1 MLDWAF
7 DKFISSF
14 IGIPKRL
21 PDECIY
27 VPASH
32 DHCTRMPRSSIP
44 EKSGDCTRI
53 VVVSDTHGLHQ
64 FIGVLPEGDV
74 FVHCGDILMIG
85 RFFSL
90 KNQELKLRQ
99 FNDWLSTIPC
109 QHKIVVAGNHDHL
122 LERLDAKDAAALLSN
137 SIYLLNSECTVNGIR
152 FWGSPISGLK
162 KNSHNRAFQR
172 RHFKTTTHS
181 QVPVGPVEVLL
192 THGHCDELR
201 RLVDHKVHLWGHSH
215 HSHGVYFPSQQIFHS
230 ILDRI
235 SICAALP
242 GRSFVL
248 ESLPIVLDIQK
259 PLHSVET
266 NYALNNIET
275 SINNTSKIKM
285 NESDLQERSSHSGV
299 IIASTSESTLPVGF
313 REHNRFANLKAFWCG
328 SYRKIAPIP
337 NMHGDRKFNI
347 VGYHS

>member
-7 DKFISSF
+7 DKFVGSF
-14 IGIPKRL
+14 IGIPNRL
-21 PDECIY
+21 PDECMY

-32 DHCTRMPRSSIP
+32 DNCSRMPRTAIP
-44 EKSGDCTRI
+44 EKSIDCTRV

-90 KNQELKLRQ
+90 KNQELKIRQ

-109 QHKIVVAGNHDHL
+109 QHKIVIAGNHDNL
-122 LERLDAKDAAALLSN
+122 LEHLDTKAASALLSN
-137 SIYLLNSECTVNGIR
+137 SIYLLNSECTVSGIR

-172 RHFKTTTHS
+172 RHFKTIVHS
-181 QVPVGPVEVLL
+181 QLPTGPVEVLL
-192 THGHCDELR
+192 THGHCDDLR
-201 RLVDHKVHLWGHSH
+201 RSVDHKVHLWGHSH

-242 GRSFVL
+242 GRKFGL
-248 ESLPIVLDIQK
+248 ENLPIVFDIKK
-259 PLHSVET
+259 PLSPIDKKDDHEISH
-266 NYALNNIET
+266 NIIGKIE
-275 SINNTSKIKM
+275 SKDAI
-285 NESDLQERSSHSGV
+285 QEISHVGSPHKTLV
-299 IIASTSESTLPVGF
+299 IASTSESLAV
-313 REHNRFANLKAFWCG
+313 RETNRYSALRAFWCER
-328 SYRKIAPIP
+328 SRKIAPAP
-337 NMHGDRKFNI
+337 TA
-347 VGYHS
+347 HSSNEKKE